1 MSLTKAIQHNQ
12 SLFIAALI
20 STLCFGSMLGCHLTH
35 AQKKD
40 IITQAVPIAKALTP
54 GVPIPW
60 EQIALLVTALLGS
73 GSIIDNRRKDVL
85 VKRLKTENANALQLV
100 TKLVAPPNNNTPRVE
115 FPCQN

>member
-20 STLCFGSMLGCHLTH
+20 STLCFGSITACHLTH
-35 AQKKD
+35 QQKKD

-60 EQIALLVTALLGS
+60 DQLALLAITLLGS
-73 GSIIDNRRKDVL
+73 GSVIDNRRKDVL
-85 VKRLKTENANALQLV
+85 IKRLKTENANHLELV